1 MHAYLP
7 GIGFSNVRDRRAMD
21 LITDDIIKNFDEK
34 SIFHSED
41 GRLMAEFSRKYTRGG
56 GVCAVGELDQSGEFR
71 MEYAYPY
78 YQGTRI
84 TMKEELTIE
93 RQTGREAYSVAVDDP
108 RLGITLIVYMRNM
121 GEFLGL
127 MDARALRPGPKPVVV
142 SAIAMDG
149 MVILP
154 VKQTTEL
161 ENVRRRAD
169 IQRRKLINAARDGDE
184 EAIESLTTQDYDTY
198 NRLSRRMMREDI
210 LTIVE
215 SYIMPCGVECDQY
228 NILGTIRRLEAVQN
242 NVTGEPLY
250 QMLVECN
257 EMPISVCINAADLM
271 GTPQVGR
278 RFKGRVWLMGKVL
291 FSHERK

>member
-1 MHAYLP
+1 
-7 GIGFSNVRDRRAMD
+7 
-21 LITDDIIKNFDEK
+21 
-34 SIFHSED
+34 
-41 GRLMAEFSRKYTRGG
+41 
-56 GVCAVGELDQSGEFR
+56 
-71 MEYAYPY
+71 
-78 YQGTRI
+78 
-84 TMKEELTIE
+84 MKEELTIE

-215 SYIMPCGVECDQY
+215 SYIMPCGVE
-228 NILGTIRRLEAVQN
+228 
-242 NVTGEPLY
+242 
-250 QMLVECN
+250 
-257 EMPISVCINAADLM
+257 
-271 GTPQVGR
+271 
-278 RFKGRVWLMGKVL
+278 
-291 FSHERK
+291 